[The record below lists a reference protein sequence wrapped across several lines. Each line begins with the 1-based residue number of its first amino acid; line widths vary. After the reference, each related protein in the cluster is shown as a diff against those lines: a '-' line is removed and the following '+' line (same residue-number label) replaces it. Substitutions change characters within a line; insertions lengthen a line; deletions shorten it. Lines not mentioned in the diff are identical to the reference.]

1 MRCCTVGDDVQVDK
15 AFDLLLKT
23 EDYDSPDVRYEVKVK
38 RSDSAVTGRGVYL
51 REPADIVHPISHIV
65 SVNPRLKKVELVL
78 PLPSL
83 PMPCSHNWLP

>member
-1 MRCCTVGDDVQVDK
+1 MQVDK

-65 SVNPRLKKVELVL
+65 SVNPRLKKVESAL
-78 PLPSL
+78 PLPASPRL
-83 PMPCSHNWLP
+83 PSPTWSH